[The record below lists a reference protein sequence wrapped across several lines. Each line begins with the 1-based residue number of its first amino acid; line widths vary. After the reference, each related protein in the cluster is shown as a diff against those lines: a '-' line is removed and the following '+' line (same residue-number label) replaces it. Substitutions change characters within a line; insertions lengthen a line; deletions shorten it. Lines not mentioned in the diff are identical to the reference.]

1 MINQIN
7 LTELNLRL
15 TDIFHS
21 EYVREKNSFRI
32 HHKCKFVIFL
42 KKIKD
47 NHVLFTCSI
56 FVDA

>member
-21 EYVREKNSFRI
+21 EYVREKIHSEYTTNANLSF
-32 HHKCKFVIFL
+32 F